1 MEPATLDTNL
11 VTTTEELLA
20 SLKSQDP
27 LTNATRAARLRQ
39 VDKLRCGLQGPA
51 EAAAFLRILN
61 IFTPAMNV
69 LVEHRV
75 FDHVPLEGTIDLNE
89 LASKIGWDPAV
100 LARFLNIVLLQG
112 ILEEPEPRVYRHSVS
127 STVFRDDA
135 MRANHLLAA
144 WSVPSWS
151 ELTTGDKISDYLKTH
166 APEDV
171 YDPLKSPVA
180 YARGAEGKTY
190 YQILEESPAFSD
202 VWHKGMAQVPL
213 NPILGMF
220 PFRDMRRAV
229 EAEPGRAFVVD
240 VGGGRGNA
248 LVDVM
253 RECGGGSFGAPMVLQ
268 DLEPVLRGRDPVRIK
283 GVQVMPH
290 DFYNEQPVK
299 NAHIYYL
306 RKIMHN
312 YYDDKCRTILRPLIS
327 AMGPTSRL
335 LFGDMVLPESARPGD
350 DALPFGMDLRMLMI
364 GGKER
369 TEAQWRQLLES
380 VGLVIVK
387 IWRLPGAPH
396 QATIETRLR
405 GD

>member
-1 MEPATLDTNL
+1 MESSVVDADL
-11 VTTTEELLA
+11 VIVAEELLA
-20 SLKSQDP
+20 SLKSQQP
-27 LTNATRAARLRQ
+27 LTNTSRAALLHHI
-39 VDKLRCGLQGPA
+39 DKLRCGLQGPA
-51 EAAAFLRILN
+51 EAMAFQRILN

-75 FDHVPLEGTIDLNE
+75 FDHVPLHGAIGLDE

-100 LARFLNIVLLQG
+100 LGRFLNVVLLQG
-112 ILEEPEPRVYRHSVS
+112 ILEEPEPRVYRHMESQ
-127 STVFRDDA
+127 
-135 MRANHLLAA
+135 
-144 WSVPSWS
+144 
-151 ELTTGDKISDYLKTH
+151 LTLGNKISDYLKTH

-171 YDPLKSPVA
+171 YNPLKCPVA

-190 YQILEESPAFSD
+190 YQILEENPTFAD
-202 VWHKGMAQVPL
+202 VWHKGMTQAPL
-213 NPILGMF
+213 NPVVGMF
-220 PFRDMRRAV
+220 PFREMQQAV
-229 EAEPGRAFVVD
+229 EAEPDRAFVVD

-253 RECGGGSFGAPMVLQ
+253 EECRGSFGASMVLQ
-268 DLEPVLRGRDPVRIK
+268 DLEEVLQGRDPVRID

-290 DFYNEQPVK
+290 DFYDEQPVK

-306 RKIMHN
+306 RKVMHN
-312 YYDDKCRTILRPLIS
+312 YYDDKCRTILRPLVE

-335 LFGDMVLPESARPGD
+335 PFGDMVLPESARPGQD
-350 DALPFGMDLRMLMI
+350 PLPFGMDLRMLMI

-369 TEAQWRQLLES
+369 TEAQWQQLLES
-380 VGLVIVK
+380 AGLVIVK

-405 GD
+405 GH